1 MKHFFAALFM
11 VLCFGLGL
19 MAQTQNT
26 KGVVNINTASEKELK
41 NLPRIGDVVAK
52 RIVEFREKNGKFQKL
67 EDLMLVKGIG
77 KKSFEN
83 LKPYIAI
90 SGETTLK
97 EKIKLSRSS
106 R

>member
-1 MKHFFAALFM
+1 MKHFFAAIFL

-19 MAQTQNT
+19 FSDVQNT
-26 KGVVNINTASEKELK
+26 KGVVNINTASQKEFKL
-41 NLPRIGDVVAK
+41 LPRIGDVVAK

-77 KKSFEN
+77 KKLFEN

-97 EKIKLSRSS
+97 EKIKLSR
-106 R
+106 RTK

>member
-1 MKHFFAALFM
+1 MKHFFAALFL

-19 MAQTQNT
+19 LADVQNQ

-41 NLPRIGDVVAK
+41 LLPRIGDVVAK

-77 KKSFEN
+77 KKMFET

-97 EKIKLSRSS
+97 EKIKLSRRSK
-106 R
+106 

>member
-1 MKHFFAALFM
+1 MKHFFLSIFM
-11 VLCFGLGL
+11 VLVFGLGL
-19 MAQTQNT
+19 LADATST

-77 KKSFEN
+77 KKLFET

-97 EKIKLSRSS
+97 EKIKLSRKAK
-106 R
+106 